1 MIYTQCLIHHLYSDP
16 DSVKEVKEFVKDLEH
31 KWFHLGLSLGLRY
44 PTLKI
49 IEASHH
55 ANVGDH
61 MTDML
66 AKWLNGVDPE
76 TTRGV
81 SGPRSWRSLA
91 SALDCPLVRERTAAL
106 EIQREHLNI
115 TF

>member
-1 MIYTQCLIHHLYSDP
+1 MR
-16 DSVKEVKEFVKDLEH
+16 EVKEYVHDLEH

-44 PTLKI
+44 PTLKN

-55 ANVGDH
+55 QDIGDR

-66 AKWLNGVDPE
+66 VKWLNGVDLE
-76 TTRGV
+76 TTKGV

-91 SALDCPLVRERTAAL
+91 LALDCPLVRERTVADK
-106 EIQREHLNI
+106 IQREHL
-115 TF
+115 FLY